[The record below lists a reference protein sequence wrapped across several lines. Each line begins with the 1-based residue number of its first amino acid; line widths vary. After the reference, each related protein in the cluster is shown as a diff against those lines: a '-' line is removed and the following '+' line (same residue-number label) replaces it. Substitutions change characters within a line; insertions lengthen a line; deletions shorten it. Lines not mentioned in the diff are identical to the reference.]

1 MPAQKPDIYVALL
14 RAINLGSTNKVPMK
28 DVALMFADAGCASV
42 KTYIQS
48 GNVVFTA
55 PKGVCEGLCEEMSK
69 EIEKRFGHQPPMMLR
84 TLTQMEDVVRKK
96 SVRKAGRRR

>member
-1 MPAQKPDIYVALL
+1 
-14 RAINLGSTNKVPMK
+14 
-28 DVALMFADAGCASV
+28 
-42 KTYIQS
+42 
-48 GNVVFTA
+48 
-55 PKGVCEGLCEEMSK
+55 LCEEMSK